1 MSVVNLSIIE
11 MERAVYYAGKQLDM
25 FEWAFRQLLEY
36 NGIENAD
43 HIDCIGRRS
52 FGFSTDVLEQAW
64 FCPYI
69 SCEEAVSYI
78 ASELGIGLRCAG
90 TEILEQLLEE
100 IDYCRNGMILGPMKK
115 GVAATGLRE
124 YYYDGKG
131 IYLFAE
137 ATDNGKLRVY
147 DPQGMPGLMVS
158 REEIRM
164 LAAESKPY
172 VIVYEGSGTGEGEG
186 RRQMDAAYIFREGM
200 EYHKRI
206 QKAELQEIQ
215 NAGKYYRKGSANEIA
230 LQYGIMNLC
239 LQLDK
244 VAMLA
249 EECGHLSDQAE
260 REYYI
265 SKRKLYDVGQKEE
278 VERIPEIWEKIWEVL
293 G

>member
-1 MSVVNLSIIE
+1 MSVVNLSIVE
-11 MERAVYYAGKQLDM
+11 MERVLYYAGKQLDM
-25 FEWAFRQLLEY
+25 FEGVFRQLLEY
-36 NGIENAD
+36 NGVMQAD
-43 HIDCIGRRS
+43 YLDCIGRRN
-52 FGFSTDVLEQAW
+52 FGFSVDVLEQAW

-69 SCEEAVSYI
+69 SCEEAVEYI
-78 ASELGIGLRCAG
+78 ASKLGIKLRCGG
-90 TEILEQLLEE
+90 TELLERLLEE
-100 IDYCRNGMILGPMKK
+100 MDYCRNGMIIGPMKK
-115 GVAATGLRE
+115 GVAAAGLRE

-131 IYLFAE
+131 IYLFVE
-137 ATDNGKLRVY
+137 AIENGKFKVY
-147 DPQGMPGLMVS
+147 DPQGMPGLTVS
-158 REEIRM
+158 REEIRI
-164 LAAESKPY
+164 LAAESKPFA
-172 VIVYEGSGTGEGEG
+172 IIYEGSGTDERESS
-186 RRQMDAAYIFREGM
+186 RQLDAANIFRKGM

-215 NAGKYYRKGSANEIA
+215 NAGKYYQKGSANQIG
-230 LQYGIMNLC
+230 LQYGIINLC

-265 SKRKLYDVGQKEE
+265 CKRKLYDVGQKEE